1 MCELLLAR
9 ENVVAAG
16 CQANALLSGRSVE
29 LQELHQVVGMVCAH
43 LSPSPS
49 IEVPLI
55 DRPQKLPDR
64 VEHAIAEGICW
75 GGGVTLGWMVSHFD
89 DIAATV
95 IAEGDT
101 ANRSDKELDAIEE
114 QVRPYA

>member
-1 MCELLLAR
+1 
-9 ENVVAAG
+9 
-16 CQANALLSGRSVE
+16 
-29 LQELHQVVGMVCAH
+29 
-43 LSPSPS
+43 
-49 IEVPLI
+49 
-55 DRPQKLPDR
+55 
-64 VEHAIAEGICW
+64 
-75 GGGVTLGWMVSHFD
+75 MVSHFD